1 MGKLFGTDGIRGKA
15 GEYPM
20 NEEMA
25 GRVGRAVAKTFADK
39 DDPSTIIIGRDTRQS
54 GPMLES
60 ALVEGITTVG
70 ANAGLIGVIPT
81 PGVAFLT
88 SSLRAGAGIVI
99 SASHNPFYD
108 NGIKIFNG
116 QGYKLSDEKEAVLEK
131 LILDSDPADGSTPAG
146 NKGRITAESSEVNSY
161 ISFLNSTLQPNT
173 SFKGL
178 KIVLDC
184 ANGATCRLAPE
195 LFSRLGAQVE
205 SIAVEPDGENINDG
219 CGSEHPED
227 LIEQV
232 LSTDADLGLAFD
244 GDGDRLIAVDEKG
257 RILSGDQIL
266 AICARDLKQK
276 GRLKNDIVVST
287 VMSNMGLGVALN
299 EMGIRHETSAV
310 GDRYVMEKM
319 IVSGSVLGGEDS
331 GHMIFGADH
340 TSGDGILTAL
350 KLIEAMQ
357 SADKVLS
364 DLRGVMTVFPQV
376 LINVE
381 VLSKPDI
388 DSVPAIVDAIQD
400 VESELGN
407 RGRVLVRY
415 SGTQPLCRVM
425 VEGPGE
431 TETRQYCNQIS
442 DIIKKSIG
450 TGGG

>member
-1 MGKLFGTDGIRGKA
+1 
-15 GEYPM
+15 
-20 NEEMA
+20 
-25 GRVGRAVAKTFADK
+25 
-39 DDPSTIIIGRDTRQS
+39 
-54 GPMLES
+54 
-60 ALVEGITTVG
+60 
-70 ANAGLIGVIPT
+70 
-81 PGVAFLT
+81 
-88 SSLRAGAGIVI
+88 
-99 SASHNPFYD
+99 
-108 NGIKIFNG
+108 
-116 QGYKLSDEKEAVLEK
+116 
-131 LILDSDPADGSTPAG
+131 
-146 NKGRITAESSEVNSY
+146 
-161 ISFLNSTLQPNT
+161 
-173 SFKGL
+173 
-178 KIVLDC
+178 
-184 ANGATCRLAPE
+184 
-195 LFSRLGAQVE
+195 
-205 SIAVEPDGENINDG
+205 
-219 CGSEHPED
+219 
-227 LIEQV
+227 
-232 LSTDADLGLAFD
+232 
-244 GDGDRLIAVDEKG
+244 VDEKG